1 MLKKYF
7 LRLSIVSIFLSSFI
21 ITYAQEEKEQ
31 DEGFIIQ
38 QENIGKY
45 IEVIAS
51 DSAMRI
57 DMMNLIIEKCQGNH
71 GAMLEIGRTIIR
83 DPEMHKMM
91 KKMLKNDEG
100 MNVPIK
106 TGEISKKNMTMEST
120 KQIKKPKYDSD

>member
-1 MLKKYF
+1 MLKKYL

-57 DMMNLIIEKCQGNH
+57 EMLNQIIAKCQGNDE
-71 GAMLEIGRTIIR
+71 AMLGIGRTIIR

-91 KKMLKNDEG
+91 KKMLKDDEG